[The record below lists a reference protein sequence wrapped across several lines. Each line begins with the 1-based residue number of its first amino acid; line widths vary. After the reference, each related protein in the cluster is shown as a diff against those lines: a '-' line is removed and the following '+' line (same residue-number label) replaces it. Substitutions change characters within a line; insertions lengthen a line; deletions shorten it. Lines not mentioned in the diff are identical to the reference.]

1 MSTSPQWTIIGAGRL
16 GLGVLAPLA
25 ADLKMSSLLVVAGEN
40 TSREMVERY
49 TTDRYSV
56 TLDTPPSQREV
67 TGYEFATRSEVEKV
81 VNTIADL
88 HTRVVSTS
96 VGEDRL
102 PEVLPI
108 LVAGL
113 RERSRRGEE
122 KARATGLVILVC
134 ENGRGPD
141 GHPRAASVRSQ
152 LKEMLET
159 GDLDSLAELPTV
171 VLDSIVPHPP
181 GEDLNMKVSRGDIW
195 IEETDLTR
203 ELFGTSAHV
212 HLTSEAAIR
221 QIHTRKLYC
230 VNSLHLLL
238 SVSGALVGEERLER
252 IATDPTLEPQ
262 WLEICNSL
270 AAAAA
275 GPDAQP
281 QDLVIDGTSTV
292 DYARMALR
300 RLQQPP
306 WPGFDNVE
314 RAMEKLRRGWYLD
327 DGRIDGPV
335 VDAKLIEAPH
345 KHPALVHAIALTL
358 HSVVGSI
365 NSLAQR
371 FAFVPSDPPAPPY
384 RQNAKYAFASGLALA
399 AQSPFTGDR
408 SRTPLVEAL
417 ARDFQHLNTVPQ
429 RPWSSSMLSEFLKQ
443 GIPSKLRALPR
454 RVTQIRCVMFDLD
467 EGMVATESLLYG
479 VTRKLIAEQS
489 HDGSTLTHD
498 EYAKYVGSPEP
509 EFFEKMARS
518 FQIGVSPKQLVQERE
533 ERFVNALGE
542 VDSEVL
548 LKPGFRALLAFLS
561 ERGIAM
567 TVCSNATE
575 RRVTRTLERAGITNY
590 FKRVITPTPEVQ
602 PKGSLSGPSMYE
614 SVLEELEQKPET
626 CVVVESSLVGV
637 EAAVDAGLYTLLVVN
652 DYTEPRRAARAGVR
666 VLGNAQMLQ
675 KWFEEHWDNLPPR
688 D

>member
-1 MSTSPQWTIIGAGRL
+1 VIGAGRL

-40 TSREMVERY
+40 TSRDMVKRY
-49 TTDRYSV
+49 TDGRYSV
-56 TLDTPPSQREV
+56 TLDTPPSQKEV
-67 TGYEFATRSEVEKV
+67 TGYQFATRSEVDTIV
-81 VNTIADL
+81 RSIADL
-88 HTRVVSTS
+88 DTRVVSTS

-108 LVAGL
+108 IVAGL
-113 RERSRRGEE
+113 RERARLGGA
-122 KARATGLVILVC
+122 KAPATGLVILVC

-141 GHPRAASVRSQ
+141 GGPRAGSVRAQ
-152 LKEMLET
+152 LKETLET
-159 GDLDSLAELPTV
+159 GDFDSLAELPTI

-195 IEETDLTR
+195 IEQTDLTR
-203 ELFGTSAHV
+203 ELFGASANV
-212 HLTSEAAIR
+212 HLTNRSTIS

-230 VNSLHLLL
+230 VNTLHLLL

-252 IATDPTLEPQ
+252 IATDPTLEPH
-262 WLEICNSL
+262 WLEICDSL

-275 GPDAQP
+275 GPNA
-281 QDLVIDGTSTV
+281 
-292 DYARMALR
+292 ALR
-300 RLQQPP
+300 DFEVGGTPTVEYAKAALKRLQQPP

-335 VDAKLIEAPH
+335 VDAGLVEAPH
-345 KHPALVHAIALTL
+345 EHPALVHAIALAL

-365 NSLAQR
+365 NALAQR

-399 AQSPFTGDR
+399 AQSPFTGDKE
-408 SRTPLVEAL
+408 RTPLVEAL
-417 ARDFQHLNTVPQ
+417 ARDFQRLNTVRR
-429 RPWSSSMLSEFLKQ
+429 RPWTSSMLAEFLDQ
-443 GIPSKLRALPR
+443 GISTELRALPR
-454 RVTQIRCVMFDLD
+454 RAGQIQCVMFDLD
-467 EGMVATESLLYG
+467 EGMVATESLLYR
-479 VTRKLIAEQS
+479 VTRELIAEWS

-509 EFFEKMARS
+509 EFFKMMATA
-518 FQIGVSPKQLVQERE
+518 FQIESSPKQLVRERE
-533 ERFVNALGE
+533 ERFVKALGE
-542 VDSEVL
+542 VNSELL

-561 ERGIAM
+561 ERGITM

-575 RRVTRTLERAGITNY
+575 RRVTKTLERAGINNY
-590 FKRVITPTPEVQ
+590 FRRVITPSPEVQ
-602 PKGSLSGPSMYE
+602 PKGSNSGPSMYE
-614 SVLEELEQKPET
+614 SVLDELNQKPEN
-626 CVVVESSLVGV
+626 CVVVESSLFGV
-637 EAAVDAGLYTLLVVN
+637 EAAVEAGLYTLLVVN

-675 KWFEEHWDNLPPR
+675 KWFEEHWDNLPAR
-688 D
+688 S